1 MKPKNIYGEDKMLNY
16 SKSYNRRCLKMQN
29 SNIADLSQEA
39 LAIISE
45 AESKITSVNGSKVI
59 LVAYTAQS

>member
-1 MKPKNIYGEDKMLNY
+1 MLNY

-45 AESKITSVNGSKVI
+45 TESKITSVNGSKVI
-59 LVAYTAQS
+59 LVAYTSQS